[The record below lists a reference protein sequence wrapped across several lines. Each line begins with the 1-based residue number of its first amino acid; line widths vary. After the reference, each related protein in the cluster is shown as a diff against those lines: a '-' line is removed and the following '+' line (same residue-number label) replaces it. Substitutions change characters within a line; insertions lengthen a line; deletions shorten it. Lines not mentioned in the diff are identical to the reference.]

1 MKKLFISFLL
11 FVSLSNIVSYTSIT
25 IGAGYSTKLDNSNYF
40 YMYNSGY
47 SSGVY
52 FYLKDDSYSL
62 SYYSLEVCYTNTY
75 PSYSSSY
82 PFQNCSPQKT
92 IYYSKKITKSGDSY
106 YFYYFSGDSSK
117 KYYIIYYTGTYSY
130 SGKLYAEA
138 SHSSLENKIS
148 SSSLSGGIIAVI
160 VIGSLFGLGIIIA
173 VPFIVCCCRRRT
185 TYGGV
190 AFVPP
195 QPTVVIT
202 NPTPL
207 AYPMNP
213 QVQVYP
219 ANQMYQA
226 PIIV

>member
-1 MKKLFISFLL
+1 MAI
-11 FVSLSNIVSYTSIT
+11 LSTIIAYKSVIRITLHHIIILSGVVLTRETLSYT
-25 IGAGYSTKLDNSNYF
+25 
-40 YMYNSGY
+40 
-47 SSGVY
+47 
-52 FYLKDDSYSL
+52 
-62 SYYSLEVCYTNTY
+62 
-75 PSYSSSY
+75 
-82 PFQNCSPQKT
+82 
-92 IYYSKKITKSGDSY
+92 KKITKSGDSY
-106 YFYYFSGDSSK
+106 YFYYFSGDYSSR
-117 KYYIIYYTGTYSY
+117 YYIIYYTGTYSY

-138 SHSSLENKIS
+138 SHYSLENKI
-148 SSSLSGGIIAVI
+148 SSSLSGGIIALI
-160 VIGSLFGLGIIIA
+160 VIGSLFGLGIIIV

-213 QVQVYP
+213 QVKVYP